1 MKGGTELKTSLSARA
16 MQYVFAYVFMLV
28 AIYPIVLMIASSF
41 KTNMEIFSNPL
52 SLPQSF
58 SLDTYKKLWEAVPFG
73 DFLLNSVIVSVTSV
87 VLIAVFS
94 AMAAFYVSRFSYRWT
109 GLLYFYF
116 LVGLMI
122 PIKLGIV
129 PLFLLMKNLELLNT
143 LWSLILI
150 YTASGIPISVFILTG
165 FFRTL
170 PVELEEAAR
179 IDGCNHFQVFWRVLL
194 PLIRPALG
202 TVVIINFISAWN
214 DFFFPLIFIQEEA
227 LKTIPVGMM
236 VLFGEYETDWSLL
249 FAGLTL
255 SALPMIGVF
264 LMASRQFMEGLTA
277 GAVK

>member
-1 MKGGTELKTSLSARA
+1 MRTSMGGRA
-16 MQYVFAYVFMLV
+16 AQYVLAYLFMLV
-28 AIYPIVLMIASSF
+28 SLYPIVLMIASSF
-41 KTNMEIFSNPL
+41 KTNMQIFDNPL
-52 SLPQSF
+52 SLLPTAF
-58 SLDTYKKLWEAVPFG
+58 SLDTYKKLWEVVPFA
-73 DFLLNSVIVSVTSV
+73 DFLMNSIFVSVMSV
-87 VLIAVFS
+87 LLITVFS
-94 AMAAFYVSRFSYRWT
+94 AMAAFYLARFSYKWT
-109 GLLYFYF
+109 GVLYFFF
-116 LVGLMI
+116 LLGLMI
-122 PIKLGIV
+122 PIKLGLV
-129 PLFLLMKNLELLNT
+129 PLFILMKNLGLLNS

-194 PLIRPALG
+194 PLIRPALA
-202 TVVIINFISAWN
+202 TVVIINFIHAWN
-214 DFFFPLIFIQEEA
+214 DFFFPLIFIQSDA

>member
-1 MKGGTELKTSLSARA
+1 MKMTVGGRA
-16 MQYVFAYVFMLV
+16 VSYVLAYLFALI
-28 AIYPIVLMIASSF
+28 ALYPIVLMISSSL
-41 KTNMEIFSNPL
+41 KTNMEIFTSPL
-52 SLPQSF
+52 SLPKTF
-58 SLDTYKKLWEAVPFG
+58 SLDTYKKLWEVVPFA
-73 DFLLNSVIVSVTSV
+73 DFLWNSVFVSVLSV
-87 VLIAVFS
+87 LLITVFS
-94 AMAAFYVSRFSYRWT
+94 AMAAFYLSRFSFKWT
-109 GLLYFYF
+109 AGLYFF
-116 LVGLMI
+116 FIIGLMI

-129 PLFLLMKNLELLNT
+129 PLFLLMKNLGLLNS

-170 PVELEEAAR
+170 PIELEEAAR
-179 IDGCNHFQVFWRVLL
+179 IDGCSHFQVFWRVLL
-194 PLIRPALG
+194 PLIRPALA
-202 TVVIINFISAWN
+202 TVVIINFIHAWN

-255 SALPMIGVF
+255 SALPMIVVF

>member
-1 MKGGTELKTSLSARA
+1 MKTSVGGRTV
-16 MQYVFAYVFMLV
+16 QYVVAYLFML
-28 AIYPIVLMIASSF
+28 ISLYPIVLMIASSF
-41 KTNMEIFSNPL
+41 KTNMQIFESPL
-52 SLPQSF
+52 SLLPEAF
-58 SLDTYKKLWEAVPFG
+58 SLDTYKRLWEVVPFA
-73 DFLLNSVIVSVTSV
+73 DFLMNSIFVSVMSV
-87 VLIAVFS
+87 LLITIFS
-94 AMAAFYVSRFSYRWT
+94 AMAAFYLARFSYKWT
-109 GLLYFYF
+109 GVLYFFF
-116 LVGLMI
+116 LLGLMI
-122 PIKLGIV
+122 PIKLGIL
-129 PLFLLMKNLELLNT
+129 PLFILMKNLGLLGS
-143 LWSLILI
+143 LWSLIMI

-202 TVVIINFISAWN
+202 TVVIINFIHAWN
-214 DFFFPLIFIQEEA
+214 DFFFPLIFIQTDA

-264 LMASRQFMEGLTA
+264 LMASKQFMEGLTA

>member
-1 MKGGTELKTSLSARA
+1 VKTGVGVRSL
-16 MQYVFAYVFMLV
+16 QYLFAYLFVLV
-28 AIYPIVLMIASSF
+28 ATYPIVLMIASSF
-41 KTNMEIFSNPL
+41 KTNVEIFSNPL
-52 SLPQSF
+52 SFPR
-58 SLDTYKKLWEAVPFG
+58 SLSLETYRKLWEAVPFA
-73 DFLLNSVIVSVTSV
+73 DFLWNSVFVSVASV

-94 AMAAFYVSRFSYRWT
+94 ALAAFYLARFSFRWT
-109 GLLYFYF
+109 GVLYFFF
-116 LVGLMI
+116 LIGLMI

-129 PLFLLMKNLELLNT
+129 PLFLLMKKLGLLNS
-143 LWSLILI
+143 LWSLIVI

-179 IDGCNHFQVFWRVLL
+179 IDGCSHFQVFWRVLL

-202 TVVIINFISAWN
+202 TVVIINFITAWN
-214 DFFFPLIFIQEEA
+214 DFFFPLIFIQEET

-264 LMASRQFMEGLTA
+264 LLASRQFMEGLTA